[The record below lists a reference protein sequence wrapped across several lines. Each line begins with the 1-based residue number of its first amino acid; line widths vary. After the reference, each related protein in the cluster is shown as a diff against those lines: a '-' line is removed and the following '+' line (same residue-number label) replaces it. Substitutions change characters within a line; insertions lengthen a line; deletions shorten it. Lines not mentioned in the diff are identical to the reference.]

1 MKRLALFVATG
12 GYVGYVPIAPGTFGS
27 ALGLVLLWALRT
39 VGDMGL
45 EIVVLVLVL
54 GLGVWSGSVA
64 ERYAGRVDPGIVV
77 IDEVA
82 GMLITMLLIPVT
94 ALSVLAGFLV
104 FRALD
109 ILKPWPARRL
119 ERLPGGFG
127 IMADDVMA
135 AVYGNLVMHGL
146 GAVAA
151 GWFG

>member
-1 MKRLALFVATG
+1 MNRLALFVATG

-27 ALGLVLLWALRT
+27 ALGLGLLWGIRPF
-39 VGDMGL
+39 GDVRL
-45 EIVVLVLVL
+45 EIVVIVLVLV
-54 GLGVWSGSVA
+54 LGVWSGSVA
-64 ERYAGRVDPGIVV
+64 ERHAGRVDPGIVV

-94 ALSVLAGFLV
+94 AISVLAGFLV

-127 IMADDVMA
+127 IMADDAMA
-135 AVYGNLVMHGL
+135 AVYGNLVMRGL
-146 GAVAA
+146 TAVAA
-151 GWFG
+151 EWFR

>member
-1 MKRLALFVATG
+1 MNRLALFVATG

-27 ALGLVLLWALRT
+27 ALGLGLLWGMHPF
-39 VGDMGL
+39 GDVRL
-45 EIVVLVLVL
+45 DIVVIVLVLV
-54 GLGVWSGSVA
+54 LGVWSGSVA

-94 ALSVLAGFLV
+94 AISVLAGFLV

-135 AVYGNLVMHGL
+135 AVYGNLVMHG
-146 GAVAA
+146 AVAL
-151 GWFG
+151 GWFR

>member
-1 MKRLALFVATG
+1 MNRLALFLATG

-27 ALGLVLLWALRT
+27 ALGLALLWGMRLVADVR
-39 VGDMGL
+39 L
-45 EIVVLVLVL
+45 EILVLVLVL
-54 GLGVWSGSVA
+54 VVGVWSSGVA
-64 ERYAGRVDPGIVV
+64 ERYAGRTDPGIVV

-94 ALSVLAGFLV
+94 FISVLAGFLV

-146 GAVAA
+146 RAVAA
-151 GWFG
+151 EWFR

>member
-1 MKRLALFVATG
+1 MNRLALFVATG
-12 GYVGYVPIAPGTFGS
+12 GYVGYVPFAPGTFGS
-27 ALGLVLLWALRT
+27 ALGLGLLWGLRPF
-39 VGDMGL
+39 GDVRL
-45 EIVVLVLVL
+45 EIVMIILVLV
-54 GLGVWSGSVA
+54 LGVWSGSVA

-94 ALSVLAGFLV
+94 AISVLAGFLV

-135 AVYGNLVMHGL
+135 AAYGNLVMHG
-146 GAVAA
+146 AVAA
-151 GWFG
+151 GWFR

>member
-27 ALGLVLLWALRT
+27 ALGLVLLWAIRT
-39 VGDMGL
+39 VGDVGL

-54 GLGVWSGSVA
+54 VLGVWSGSVA

-146 GAVAA
+146 SAVAT
-151 GWFG
+151 GWVR